1 MHVAHANVTVSALK
15 SCQKSRILRILEV
28 ARAMSHLV
36 HRLGDWHVPDDFFPA
51 CRQVRPRA
59 VPTHADILKF

>member
-36 HRLGDWHVPDDFFPA
+36 HRLGDWHVPDDFFFL
-51 CRQVRPRA
+51 RA
-59 VPTHADILKF
+59 AKCDREQFLRMQTS